1 MKRLLRCI
9 SHHNIKHHSDDD
21 QDPVPPVPTLTHGAL
36 NGEDSRSTREEMRRG
51 TTLPVRLVS
60 PSSFSDEAAVSKANG
75 QPPSGTAG
83 PTGNTQPGPITATV
97 TITAVSTEEKEKMWK
112 VVSNPNGDVS
122 KAEKLLNKVENGA
135 GAAVSASTGIVAT
148 IKTIAANEEVQEF
161 GRAVF
166 SGVPAL
172 MSALERLSKV
182 HPFVEAAFLPFQFA
196 YKQEMKRHDNE
207 KSRLALFETIKGVMC
222 IIVEMKGV
230 EITRDDK
237 RVMPGG
243 QPLVSR
249 LEELGQQMDK
259 DITECYNTL
268 DAMQKQSLVV
278 KFCKASGWNDKLA
291 DFKVRFK
298 TRREELQLALTLNT
312 ATTIQDMSTRLK
324 EIQDQNKKMH
334 DDIMKEFQSF
344 KTPQDRKIEAFFTAH
359 GGVDEINVN
368 KVMKDNDKCTM
379 LLELQD
385 DMRSA
390 HTHNIQCTHA
400 AGQMDGAGWHEQLTQ
415 DLLALRKEFRRDINS
430 VIEENMERFLKRL
443 DMSLD
448 LLKEDLKNNIHEEGD
463 RVINFLKGGPHLR
476 LKDKI
481 MRQVWKDQGWRG
493 SAKTRTLVL
502 ALRDYLVERNE
513 HADADIDLPPPS
525 AIPPSV
531 PYQEEVQDPETAM
544 GVPLPDD
551 WALDYLQVRRLGNLQ
566 QVLDSDT
573 SGFSTISEVNAF
585 TQSRHDGWS
594 LPRWISYWVVG
605 WQIYATR
612 YCTEIDAI
620 FAEMRLVRDKV
631 AIQMPG
637 NKRYISN
644 YITETWPLVLGLTS
658 AIDCFEGTEW
668 RADQFKEY
676 IDAQETALNHG
687 WKESTTTLTRWTQ
700 CKRSSEGSRLN
711 APFSCSSPLL

>member
-1 MKRLLRCI
+1 
-9 SHHNIKHHSDDD
+9 
-21 QDPVPPVPTLTHGAL
+21 
-36 NGEDSRSTREEMRRG
+36 
-51 TTLPVRLVS
+51 
-60 PSSFSDEAAVSKANG
+60 
-75 QPPSGTAG
+75 
-83 PTGNTQPGPITATV
+83 
-97 TITAVSTEEKEKMWK
+97 
-112 VVSNPNGDVS
+112 
-122 KAEKLLNKVENGA
+122 
-135 GAAVSASTGIVAT
+135 
-148 IKTIAANEEVQEF
+148 
-161 GRAVF
+161 
-166 SGVPAL
+166 

-182 HPFVEAAFLPFQFA
+182 HPFVEAAFLPFKFA
-196 YKQEMKRHDNE
+196 YNQEMKRHDNE

-222 IIVEMKGV
+222 IIVEMKGL

-291 DFKVRFK
+291 GFKVRFK
-298 TRREELQLALTLNT
+298 TRREELQLALTLNI

-344 KTPQDRKIEAFFTAH
+344 KTPQDRRIEAFFAAH
-359 GGVDEINVN
+359 GGVDETNVN
-368 KVMKDNDKCTM
+368 KVMMDNDKCTM

-385 DMRSA
+385 DLRTA
-390 HTHNIQCTHA
+390 NTHNIQCTYA
-400 AGQMDGAGWHEQLTQ
+400 AGQMDGAGRQEQLRQ
-415 DLLALRKEFRRDINS
+415 DLVALRKEFRCDINS

-443 DMSLD
+443 NWSLD
-448 LLKEDLKNNIHEEGD
+448 LLKEDLKNNIHKEGD

-513 HADADIDLPPPS
+513 HADIDLPPPS
-525 AIPPSV
+525 AIPPSEPV
-531 PYQEEVQDPETAM
+531 PHQEEVQDPETAI

-551 WALDYLQVRRLGNLQ
+551 WALDYLQVGRLRNLQ
-566 QVLDSDT
+566 QVLDLDT

-585 TQSRHDGWS
+585 TQSRPDAWS

-612 YCTEIDAI
+612 YCIEIEDI
-620 FAEMRLVRDKV
+620 FAEMRLIRDKV

-637 NKRYISN
+637 NKRYINN
-644 YITETWPLVLGLTS
+644 YITETWPFVIGLTS
-658 AIDCFEGTEW
+658 AIDRFEGTEW
-668 RADQFKEY
+668 LADQFKGY
-676 IDAQETALNHG
+676 IDAQETAL
-687 WKESTTTLTRWTQ
+687 R
-700 CKRSSEGSRLN
+700 SRLETIHYDIDVLDTVQEILRGKPIERSIFMLIAIIMRHHLLKMHLCLTTEMN
-711 APFSCSSPLL
+711 DEEFYDDSYTVKFVVEAAWLRYKDLVDFYKNQQITDMKQNFDWFSCGLVESGTHPFWFPRPRVTALVGAVAPAASHAPF